1 MDINMKR
8 FKKLISLTVILGL
21 LVTLF
26 AGCGGQQSAPAPS
39 GGNESKTEEP
49 KKEESQKQV
58 TLKIANYYAETHPQ
72 NIALKEVFKPMI
84 EKESNGTIKVEIYPN
99 NQLGAEKEFIEG
111 TKMGTIEMNLMG
123 VLLSEQFPK
132 LKVME
137 FPFLFDSPEQGY
149 KILSDEK
156 ISAEVTEGLSTVG
169 LKVLGYSVNGV
180 RAVSNSKHPIN
191 SVEDCKGIKLRVPQV
206 KQHIEM
212 AKALGFNAVTMP
224 ISEIFTALQQK
235 VVDGQENPPTTVLAS
250 GWYEAQKYIALTNHM
265 IAYNAVTVNEKFF
278 NSLSKEQQDVVQKAV
293 TAFTEKELELYND
306 AAQKDIETLKTKGI
320 EFTTPD
326 LKPFKEIVVANA
338 YDKVLADTPEVKE
351 LIEKIWEL
359 QKTIK

>member
-1 MDINMKR
+1 MKGL
-8 FKKLISLTVILGL
+8 FKKVVGIALIAGVAGFALT
-21 LVTLF
+21 
-26 AGCGGQQSAPAPS
+26 GCGTNQGSQASA
-39 GGNESKTEEP
+39 GGKEVKNEPT
-49 KKEESQKQV
+49 KKQI
-58 TLKIANYYAETHPQ
+58 TLKIANYYAESHPQ
-72 NIALKEVFKPMI
+72 NIALKEVFKPMV
-84 EKESNGTIKVEIYPN
+84 EKGSDGVIKVEIYPN

-111 TKMGTIEMNLMG
+111 TKLGSIEMNLMG

-156 ISAEVTEGLSTVG
+156 ISSEVTEGLSSAG

-180 RAVSNSKHPIN
+180 RAISNSKRAIN

-212 AKALGFNAVTMP
+212 AKALGINAVTMP
-224 ISEIFTALQQK
+224 ISEVFTALQQK

-265 IAYNAVTVNEKFF
+265 IAYNAITVNEKFF
-278 NSLSKEQQDVVQKAV
+278 NSLTNDQKELLKKASK
-293 TAFTEKELELYND
+293 AFSEKELQLYTE
-306 AAQKDIETLKTKGI
+306 AAKNDIETLKTKGV

-326 LKPFKEIVVANA
+326 IKPFKEIVIKNA
-338 YDKVLADTPEVKE
+338 YDKILEGTPNVKT
-351 LIEKIWEL
+351 LIEKIWEM